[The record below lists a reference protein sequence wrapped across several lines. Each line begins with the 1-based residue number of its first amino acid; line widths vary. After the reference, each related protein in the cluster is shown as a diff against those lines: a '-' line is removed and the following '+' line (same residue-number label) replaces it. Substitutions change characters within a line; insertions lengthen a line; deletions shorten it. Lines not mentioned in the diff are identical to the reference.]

1 MKILVISDLHIPI
14 KSDLKSLDK
23 LNIGLYDQIF
33 LLGDIVE
40 IEVLNYLE
48 NQKPILHAVY
58 GNMDDFYVKKRL
70 AEKLY
75 LELFGKKIGLIHGH
89 QTGPAVPDKLLNYF
103 KKRID
108 LMVFGHSHHQEKFEI
123 EDTLILNP
131 GAFCEGNYAEIELNE
146 SILEIKLLH
155 L

>member
-23 LNIGLYDQIF
+23 LNFGLYDQIF
-33 LLGDIVE
+33 LLGDIVD

-58 GNMDDFYVKKRL
+58 GNMDDFYIKNRL
-70 AEKLY
+70 PEKLS
-75 LELFGKKIGLIHGH
+75 LELFDKKIGLIHGH
-89 QTGPAVPDKLLNYF
+89 QTGRAIPEKLLKYF
-103 KKRID
+103 NKKID
-108 LMVFGHSHHQEKFEI
+108 LMVFGHSHYQEKSEI

-131 GAFCEGNYAEIELNE
+131 GAFCEGEYAEIELND
-146 SILEIKLLH
+146 SIFEIKLLH